1 VWVAEESSATHTYD
15 FDELKVRGQGWQ
27 QSEISFAV

>member
-1 VWVAEESSATHTYD
+1 VWSRRPLYD
-15 FDELKVRGQGWQ
+15 FDELKVRSQVWQ

>member
-1 VWVAEESSATHTYD
+1 MRSPPSAVTLKIGI
-15 FDELKVRGQGWQ
+15 DELKVRSQVWQ